1 MSLFSANFKRNA
13 SHMSHMSRMSRLTF
27 ALCALCSVLCF
38 AVFGE
43 VTTNEVLFVDQ
54 EGNVNRPETLA
65 TTADMATN
73 ATAILSAEQK
83 AAAAEAA
90 AREGTNLVQDIIR
103 DITANELV
111 VYRFGYT
118 DAFGALVVIDPDA
131 QLVITE
137 FKPLDEVDS
146 DGRHAFRLTYA
157 LKNSQSVAVK
167 PEVKWSSS
175 VSGGRDAFATLPPD
189 QVGEPVAGGSYADKD
204 GIEYGYTYTIKF
216 YAPTDKSGFFI
227 VNLTAD
233 DAAGDGMA
241 FDLPNGVTGGFT
253 GEVAFGSKT
262 LSFKGGVL
270 MGVK

>member
-1 MSLFSANFKRNA
+1 MSLFPANFKRNA
-13 SHMSHMSRMSRLTF
+13 SHVSRMSHTSLHPLR
-27 ALCALCSVLCF
+27 LCALCFVLYF
-38 AVFGE
+38 AAFGE

-54 EGNVNRPETLA
+54 AGNVNRPETLA
-65 TTADMATN
+65 TTADMAAN
-73 ATAILSAEQK
+73 ATAILTAEQK

-131 QLVITE
+131 KLVITAFE
-137 FKPLDEVDS
+137 ILDEMDA
-146 DGRHAFRLTYA
+146 DGRTAFRLTYA

-167 PEVKWSSS
+167 PEVKWGASLE
-175 VSGGRDAFATLPPD
+175 GGRESFATLPPE
-189 QVGEPVAGGSYADKD
+189 QVGEPVAGGSYTDKD
-204 GIEYGYTYTIKF
+204 GIEYGYTYTVKF
-216 YAPTDKSGFFI
+216 YAPTDKSGFYV

-241 FDLPNGVTGGFT
+241 FDLPNGVTGGYT
-253 GEVAFGSKT
+253 GDVAFGSKI
-262 LSFKGGVL
+262 LEFKGGVL

>member
-1 MSLFSANFKRNA
+1 MMKSFLYSLLFTLYSLPLAI
-13 SHMSHMSRMSRLTF
+13 L
-27 ALCALCSVLCF
+27 
-38 AVFGE
+38 GE
-43 VTTNEVLFVDQ
+43 VTTNEVLFVD
-54 EGNVNRPETLA
+54 EKGEVNRPETLA
-65 TTADMATN
+65 TTAQMAAN
-73 ATAILSAEQK
+73 KAAILTAEQK

-90 AREGTNLVQDIIR
+90 AREGTNLVRDLIR

-118 DAFGALVVIDPDA
+118 DAFGVLVVIDPDA
-131 QLVITE
+131 KLVITE

-157 LKNSQSVAVK
+157 LKNLQSVAVK
-167 PEVKWSSS
+167 PEVKWRSSLDKGS
-175 VSGGRDAFATLPPD
+175 VDFAALPSD
-189 QVGEPVAGGSYADKD
+189 QVGEPVAGGSYTDMD
-204 GIEYGYTYTIKF
+204 GIDFGYTYAIKF

-233 DAAGDGMA
+233 DAAGDGLA

-253 GEVAFGSKT
+253 GDIYFGNA
-262 LSFKGGVL
+262 LLEFKGGVL

>member
-1 MSLFSANFKRNA
+1 MMKFLVSCFLF
-13 SHMSHMSRMSRLTF
+13 L
-27 ALCALCSVLCF
+27 VLCF

-43 VTTNEVLFVDQ
+43 VTTNEVLFVN
-54 EGNVNRPETLA
+54 EKGEVNRPETLA
-65 TTADMATN
+65 TTADMAAN
-73 ATAILSAEQK
+73 KTAILTAEQK

-90 AREGTNLVQDIIR
+90 AKEGTNLVQDIIR

-175 VSGGRDAFATLPPD
+175 VSAGRDAFATLPPE
-189 QVGEPVAGGSYADKD
+189 QVGEPVAGGSYTDKD
-204 GIEYGYTYTIKF
+204 GIEYGYTYAIKF

-241 FDLPNGVTGGFT
+241 FDLPNGITGGYT
-253 GEVAFGSKT
+253 GDVAFGSKI
-262 LSFKGGVL
+262 LEFKGGVL